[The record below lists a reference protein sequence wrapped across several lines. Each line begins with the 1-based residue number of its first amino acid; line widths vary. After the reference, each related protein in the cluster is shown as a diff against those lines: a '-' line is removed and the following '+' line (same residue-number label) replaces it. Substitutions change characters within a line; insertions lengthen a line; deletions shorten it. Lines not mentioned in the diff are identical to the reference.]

1 MNKPLAGQSV
11 IITGGARGI
20 GLGIAKRLAAENC
33 RIALWDL
40 SFRPFDASAAGL
52 RPASVQIVDVA
63 DLNAVERAY
72 AATVAD
78 VGDIDI
84 LINNAGINGPV
95 ANTWDY
101 PTDAWDR
108 VLAVNLT
115 GAFYCTRVVLP
126 RMRERKYGRI
136 VNIASMA
143 GKEGTPGISGY
154 AASKGGLIAFTKSVA
169 RELTDC
175 GVMINAVAPALTET
189 ELFEQMT
196 PEHIALMKSK
206 IPMGRCVQIEDI
218 ASLVAW
224 IVSPGCSFTTG
235 FTFDVSGGRAV
246 Y

>member
-1 MNKPLAGQSV
+1 MSKPLPGQAA

-20 GLGIAKRLAAENC
+20 GRGIAQRLAAEGC

-40 SFRPFDASAAGL
+40 SFQPFNGTTAGFT
-52 RPASVQIVDVA
+52 PVSMQTVDIA
-63 DLNAVERAY
+63 DLKAVYRAY
-72 AATVAD
+72 EATVAD

-95 ANTWDY
+95 ANSWEY
-101 PTDAWDR
+101 PIEAWDR
-108 VLAVNLT
+108 VLAVDLT

-126 RMRERKYGRI
+126 GMRERRYGRI

-143 GKEGTPGISGY
+143 GKEGVPGISGY
-154 AASKGGLIAFTKSVA
+154 AAAKGGLIAFTKSVA

-196 PEHIALMKSK
+196 PEHIATMKSK

-224 IVSPGCSFTTG
+224 MVSPGCSFTTG

>member
-1 MNKPLAGQSV
+1 MNKTLAGQSAIV
-11 IITGGARGI
+11 TGGARGI
-20 GLGIAKRLAAENC
+20 GLGIAKRLAAEGC
-33 RIALWDL
+33 RVALWDL
-40 SFRPFDASAAGL
+40 SFEQFDVSAAGFN
-52 RPASVQIVDVA
+52 PASLQTVDVA
-63 DLNAVERAY
+63 NHEAVQRTY
-72 AATVAD
+72 TATVAD
-78 VGDIDI
+78 LGEIDI
-84 LINNAGINGPV
+84 LINNAGINGPI

-101 PTDAWDR
+101 PVDAWDR

-115 GAFYCTRVVLP
+115 GVFYCTRAVLP
-126 RMRERKYGRI
+126 SMRQRKYGRI

-154 AASKGGLIAFTKSVA
+154 AAAKGGLIAFTKSVA
-169 RELTDC
+169 REVTDC

-189 ELFEQMT
+189 ELFAQMT
-196 PEHIALMKSK
+196 PEHIELMKSK
-206 IPMGRCVQIEDI
+206 IPMGRCVQIDDI

>member
-1 MNKPLAGQSV
+1 MNSTLAGQLAIV
-11 IITGGARGI
+11 TGGARGI
-20 GLGIAKRLAAENC
+20 GLGIAKRLAAEGC
-33 RIALWDL
+33 RVALWDL
-40 SFRPFDASAAGL
+40 SFQQFDRSSAGFT
-52 RPASVQIVDVA
+52 PASLQIVDVA
-63 DLNAVERAY
+63 DLESVQRAY
-72 AATVAD
+72 AATSED
-78 VGDIDI
+78 LGKIDI

-101 PTDAWDR
+101 PVEDWNR

-115 GAFYCTRVVLP
+115 GVFYCTRVILP
-126 RMRERKYGRI
+126 AMRERKYGRI

-143 GKEGTPGISGY
+143 GKEGTAGISGY
-154 AASKGGLIAFTKSVA
+154 AAAKGGLIAFTKSVA
-169 RELTDC
+169 REVTDC
-175 GVMINAVAPALTET
+175 GIMINAVAPALTET
-189 ELFEQMT
+189 ELFAQMT

-206 IPMGRCVQIEDI
+206 IPMGRCVQIDDI